1 MRWSP
6 FAAANSEDGMDNLLA
21 HPGAIVTALGLLVT
35 IIFWFARLE
44 GKVSNIDEDRQKTR
58 DERMTAD
65 AERDR
70 RMEKMETVLN
80 QHREN
85 AEIHFNLRL
94 QAEVDRR
101 QGDRFKRVEDR
112 LEHIEGKLDELLKK

>member
-1 MRWSP
+1 
-6 FAAANSEDGMDNLLA
+6 MDNLLA
-21 HPGAIVTALGLLVT
+21 HPGAILTALGLLVT

-44 GKVSNIDEDRQKTR
+44 GKVSKIDEARETTR
-58 DERMTAD
+58 EERMEAD
-65 AERDR
+65 AARDR

-101 QGDRFKRVEDR
+101 QGDRFARVEDR
-112 LEHIEGKLDELLKK
+112 LAHIENKLDELLKK